1 MIMKKFTFLTVIA
14 FAVSL
19 SANAAWSDKIT
30 PVDKASAYVRSMP
43 MAMDAEGNTIVTAP
57 LTKSELMFGFDT
69 FYGQT
74 ENDAVIA
81 KYDCTGG
88 ATWLTGINGNAIFT
102 AITTDAEGN
111 IYAAGKFASSAV
123 FYGGSSALTISDGN
137 EGNTKRYSSFIAKY
151 NSKGYIQAVKTIVPT
166 KDTTLL
172 KGGLYDLINLN
183 TTISHIQ
190 TDGKKVYFS
199 LSYNGDVKIDDLSLQ
214 GHYQS
219 AFGSYL
225 MDATTSAIVS
235 LDASTLGS
243 PELVVSVGATE
254 QVVEDVYYRP
264 EDVCFTLNN
273 GIIYAGFIAE
283 GTVGV
288 TTPAGTTKVSLAYEL
303 YGSIE
308 HAFLFVKV
316 DGTKSDVKVYHT
328 TATDAT
334 NLSSIDQ
341 MRVIGGYLVVAGT
354 FNVEGLF
361 GGLKHEGG
369 SDMFVATLNSSNFN
383 LTAAKSTQNNEGESK
398 KCAEVVTSLFN
409 DGARWALTGYAEN
422 TADHSFINPLA
433 YTVVLPSC
441 EMEYSTSAYITAA
454 AENDNYVSVQ
464 AASDS
469 VTYFY
474 SGMARTYSGLEEV
487 VANQGK
493 TIQLNGDNVVL
504 AAAADIN
511 VYNINGALVKD
522 AKAATS
528 LSLSDLSKGMYII
541 KVGQKA
547 IKFNK

>member
-1 MIMKKFTFLTVIA
+1 MKKFTFLTVIA

-19 SANAAWSDKIT
+19 SANAAWNDKIT

-57 LTKSELMFGFDT
+57 YNGCETFTFGNSKFK
-69 FYGQT
+69 GQT
-74 ENDAVIA
+74 ENDAFVA
-81 KYDCTGG
+81 KYDSEGNQKWVRG
-88 ATWLTGINGNAIFT
+88 FNGNVRIT
-102 AITTDAEGN
+102 AVTTDPEGT
-111 IYAAGKFASSAV
+111 IYVAGKFASDVIVGEAY
-123 FYGGSSALTISDGN
+123 FSDGT
-137 EGNTKRYSSFIAKY
+137 EDNTTRYSSFIVKI
-151 NSKGYIQAVKTIVPT
+151 NKNGYVDGHMVIVPT

-172 KGGLYDLINLN
+172 SGGLMEMIELN
-183 TTISHIQ
+183 TTISHIES
-190 TDGKKVYFS
+190 DGKKVYFS
-199 LSYNGDVKIDDLSLQ
+199 LSYNGDVTVAGLSLQ
-214 GHYQS
+214 GHYKN
-219 AFGSYL
+219 AFDYYL
-225 MDATTSAIVS
+225 MNATTSAIVS
-235 LDASTLGS
+235 LDAYTLGS
-243 PELVVSVGATE
+243 PEVVVSVGATE
-254 QVVEDVYYRP
+254 RVVTDVYYCP

-288 TTPAGTTKVSLAYEL
+288 TTPSGTTKVSLDYDA

-354 FNVEGLF
+354 FNVKGLF
-361 GGLKHEGG
+361 GGLQYQGG

-441 EMEYSTSAYITAA
+441 EMEYSTSVYITAA

-487 VANQGK
+487 VANPGK

-504 AAAADIN
+504 SAAADIN

-528 LSLSDLSKGMYII
+528 LSLADLSKGMYII

>member
-1 MIMKKFTFLTVIA
+1 MKKFTFLTVIA

-19 SANAAWSDKIT
+19 SANAWSEKI
-30 PVDKASAYVRSMP
+30 PSVDKASAYVRSMP

-57 LTKSELMFGFDT
+57 LTKSELIFGYNT

-88 ATWLTGINGNAIFT
+88 ATWMTGINGNAIFT
-102 AITTDAEGN
+102 AVTTDAEGN

-123 FYGGSSALTISDGN
+123 LYGGSSALTISDGN
-137 EGNTKRYSSFIAKY
+137 EGNTTRYSSFIAKY

-172 KGGLYDLINLN
+172 SGGLMEMINLN

-199 LSYNGDVKIDDLSLQ
+199 LSYNGDVKIDELSLQ

-219 AFGSYL
+219 AWGFYL

-273 GIIYAGFIAE
+273 GVIYAGFIAE

-288 TTPAGTTKVSLAYEL
+288 TTPSGTTKVSLDYEL

-316 DGTKSDVKVYHT
+316 DGTKSDMKVYHT
-328 TATDAT
+328 TATTAA

-341 MRVIGGYLVVAGT
+341 MRVIGGFLTVAGT
-354 FNVEGLF
+354 VNVEGLF
-361 GGLKHEGG
+361 GGLKHQGCN
-369 SDMFVATLNSSNFN
+369 DMFVALLNSSNLN
-383 LTAAKSTQNNEGESK
+383 LTAAKSSEYNEGES
-398 KCAEVVTSLFN
+398 KCAEVVTGLWNNGSSWKL
-409 DGARWALTGYAEN
+409 AGYAES
-422 TADHSFINPLA
+422 TTDHSFLQPLDQS
-433 YTVVLPSC
+433 VVLPSC
-441 EMEYSTSAYITAA
+441 EMTFSPNEVYTTAVV
-454 AENDNYVSVQ
+454 ENDNYVTRQVYYTT
-464 AASDS
+464 DS
-469 VTYFY
+469 LTYRY

-504 AAAADIN
+504 SAAADIN

-528 LSLSDLSKGMYII
+528 LSLADLSKGMYII

>member
-1 MIMKKFTFLTVIA
+1 MKKFTFLTVIA

-19 SANAAWSDKIT
+19 SANAWSDKIT

-57 LTKSELMFGFDT
+57 LTKSELMFGSDT

-81 KYDCTGG
+81 KYDCNGV

-123 FYGGSSALTISDGN
+123 LYGGSSALTISDGN
-137 EGNTKRYSSFIAKY
+137 EGNTTRYSSFIAKY

-172 KGGLYDLINLN
+172 SGGLMEMIELN
-183 TTISHIQ
+183 TTISHIES
-190 TDGKKVYFS
+190 DGKKVYFS
-199 LSYNGDVKIDDLSLQ
+199 LSYNGDVSVAGLSLQ
-214 GHYQS
+214 GHYKN
-219 AFGSYL
+219 AFDYYL
-225 MDATTSAIVS
+225 MNATTSAIVS

-243 PELVVSVGATE
+243 PEVVVSVGATE
-254 QVVEDVYYRP
+254 QVVTDVYYCP

-273 GIIYAGFIAE
+273 GVIYAGFIAE

-288 TTPAGTTKVSLAYEL
+288 TTPAGTTKVSLDYEL

-316 DGTKSDVKVYHT
+316 DGTKSDMKVYHT

-354 FNVEGLF
+354 FNVKGLF
-361 GGLKHEGG
+361 GGLTHEGG
-369 SDMFVATLNSSNFN
+369 SDMFVATLNSSNLN
-383 LTAAKSTQNNEGESK
+383 LTAAKSTQNNEGDSK
-398 KCAEVVTSLFN
+398 KCAEVVTGLWNNGSSWKL
-409 DGARWALTGYAEN
+409 AGYAES
-422 TADHSFINPLA
+422 TTDHSFLQPLDQSI
-433 YTVVLPSC
+433 VLPSC
-441 EMEYSTSAYITAA
+441 EMTYSPNEVYTTAVV
-454 AENDNYVSVQ
+454 ENDNYVTRQVYYPT
-464 AASDS
+464 DS
-469 VTYFY
+469 LTYRY